1 MESNGKGVDMDG
13 APLPFEAG
21 EIDFGEPGTNGQ
33 HSFYQLIHQGRVVP
47 CDFIGVVR
55 SQQSVYLKNEVVSN
69 HDELMCNFFA
79 QADALAYGK
88 THDELR
94 ASDVPEDLVPHRAF
108 TGNRPST
115 SILLPELSAYTVG
128 QLLALYEHQ
137 VAVQGFVWNIN
148 SFDQWGVELG
158 KVLAARVRTTINE
171 ARNRHRFVNA
181 SDGFN
186 YSTTRM
192 INRYLQGKAQLL
204 YPEPRDVF
212 PVNLTVA
219 EKGGK

>member
-1 MESNGKGVDMDG
+1 M
-13 APLPFEAG
+13 LCAG
-21 EIDFGEPGTNGQ
+21 GIIAVSVHRTHPPPRRTHTPPHTSFHSHKKTHKNTNKKQ
-33 HSFYQLIHQGRVVP
+33 R
-47 CDFIGVVR
+47 
-55 SQQSVYLKNEVVSN
+55 
-69 HDELMCNFFA
+69 CNFFA

-88 THDELR
+88 TREELR
-94 ASDVPEDLVPHRAF
+94 ASNVPDYLIPHRAF

-158 KVLAARVRTTINE
+158 KVLASRVRQTIHE
-171 ARNRHRFVNA
+171 ARNRHRFVNG

-212 PVNLTVA
+212 PVNLRDKPA
-219 EKGGK
+219 AGAGGAAH